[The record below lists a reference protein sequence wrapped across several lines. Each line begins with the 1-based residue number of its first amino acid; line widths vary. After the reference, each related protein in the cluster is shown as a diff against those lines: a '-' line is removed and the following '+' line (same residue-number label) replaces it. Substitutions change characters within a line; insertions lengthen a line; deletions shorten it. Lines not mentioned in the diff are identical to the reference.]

1 MKVRENM
8 KNVKE
13 EIENAK
19 LKEIRRKSKIA
30 NVQFNQKAPE
40 I

>member
-13 EIENAK
+13 EIEKTK
-19 LKEIRRKSKIA
+19 LNEIRKNSTFANIQFNSKI
-30 NVQFNQKAPE
+30 PE
-40 I
+40 E